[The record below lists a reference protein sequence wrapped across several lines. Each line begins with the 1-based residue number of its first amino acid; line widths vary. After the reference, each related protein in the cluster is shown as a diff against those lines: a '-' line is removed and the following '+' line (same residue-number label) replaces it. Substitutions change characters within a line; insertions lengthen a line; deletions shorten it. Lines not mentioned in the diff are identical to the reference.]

1 MLEFAEK
8 VLHSVRKLRQET
20 QQIILAGNVRDMEQ
34 YRYLMGRLEGYSFVE
49 IEMKKLLEQHKELV

>member
-8 VLHSVRKLRQET
+8 TLHSVRKLRQET

-34 YRYLMGRLEGYSFVE
+34 YKYLMGRLEGYTFVE
-49 IEMKKLLEQHKELV
+49 LEIKKLLEQHKELV